1 VAGNTQS
8 WGSDSGGE
16 GDSLICMQQ
25 VIRFCTSKDGAQIAY
40 AIHGSGSPLVRTAH
54 WLTHL
59 DFDWQSPLWRHW
71 LEGLGRDHTVIRYDD
86 RGCGLSDR
94 NVEDMSPGARVGDL
108 EAVVDSAGVRRFAL
122 LGVSGG
128 GPTAIS
134 YAVSHPDR
142 VSHLILYGT
151 YARGRHV
158 RPQRSED
165 KEKAELLIS
174 MIKVGWGGENPAF
187 RRVFSTLFVPDASE
201 EQMRWFDEAQRRST
215 SAENAIRLRRSRDA
229 VDVTED
235 ARRVQTPT
243 LVMHA
248 RDDAMVPFDEGRHL
262 AALIPGARFVPLDGR
277 NHILLEGEPAW
288 TRFLAELEGFVG
300 PGVPADKATGH
311 RLASLS
317 RRELHVLKL
326 VAQGL
331 SNQEIAEQTFLSE
344 RTVERHLSN
353 IYAKLGLSGKAAR
366 AGAAAIFS
374 KTGEELEN
382 PKVS

>member
-1 VAGNTQS
+1 
-8 WGSDSGGE
+8 
-16 GDSLICMQQ
+16 M
-25 VIRFCTSKDGAQIAY
+25 QIAY

-94 NVEDMSPGARVGDL
+94 NVEDMSLDARVGDL
-108 EAVVDSAGVRRFAL
+108 EAVVESAGVQRFAL

-128 GPTAIS
+128 GPPAIR
-134 YAVSHPDR
+134 YAVSHPDSL
-142 VSHLILYGT
+142 SHLILYGT
-151 YARGRHV
+151 YARGRDA
-158 RPQRSED
+158 RPRRSDD
-165 KEKAELLIS
+165 KERAELLIS

-215 SAENAIRLRRSRDA
+215 SAENAIRLRRSRED

-235 ARRVQTPT
+235 ARHVQTPT

-262 AALIPGARFVPLDGR
+262 AALIPGARFVPLEGR
-277 NHILLEGEPAW
+277 NHILLGDEPAW
-288 TRFLAELEGFVG
+288 TRFLAEIEDFVG
-300 PGVPADKATGH
+300 PGVPTDRAPGH
-311 RLASLS
+311 GLASLS
-317 RRELHVLKL
+317 RRELNVLRL
-326 VAQGL
+326 VAEGL

-374 KTGEELEN
+374 RTGDE
-382 PKVS
+382 SRRA

>member
-1 VAGNTQS
+1 
-8 WGSDSGGE
+8 
-16 GDSLICMQQ
+16 MQQ
-25 VIRFCTSKDGAQIAY
+25 IIGFCTSKDGVQIAY
-40 AIHGSGSPLVRTAH
+40 AIHGSGPPLVRTAH

-59 DFDWQSPLWRHW
+59 EYDWQSPLWRHW

-94 NVEDMSPGARVGDL
+94 DVEDMSLAARVGDL
-108 EAVVDSAGVRRFAL
+108 EAVVESVGVQRFAM

-128 GPTAIS
+128 GPPAIR

-142 VSHLILYGT
+142 LSHLILYGT
-151 YARGRHV
+151 YARGRHA
-158 RPQRSED
+158 RPTRADDE
-165 KEKAELLIS
+165 ERAELLIS

-215 SAENAIRLRRSRDA
+215 SAENAIRLRRSRDD
-229 VDVTED
+229 VDVTGD
-235 ARRVQTPT
+235 VRLVQVPT
-243 LVMHA
+243 LVMHV
-248 RDDAMVPFDEGRHL
+248 REDEMVPFDEGRHL
-262 AALIPGARFVPLDGR
+262 AALIPGARFVPLEGR
-277 NHILLEGEPAW
+277 NHILLGSEPAW

-300 PGVPADKATGH
+300 PGMPTDKTQAD
-311 RLASLS
+311 RLAPLT
-317 RRELHVLKL
+317 RRELNVLQL
-326 VAQGL
+326 VAEGL

-353 IYAKLGLSGKAAR
+353 IYTKLGLSGKAAR

-374 KTGEELEN
+374 KTGEALDQ
-382 PKVS
+382 PQVS

>member
-1 VAGNTQS
+1 MAGTTQFPL
-8 WGSDSGGE
+8 GPRRRT
-16 GDSLICMQQ
+16 CFTTYMKQ
-25 VIRFCTSKDGAQIAY
+25 VIRFCTSKDGTRIAY
-40 AIHGSGSPLVRTAH
+40 AIHGSGPPLVRTAH

-59 DFDWQSPLWRHW
+59 EYDWESPLWRHW

-94 NVEDMSPGARVGDL
+94 DVEDMSLDARAGDL
-108 EAVVDSAGVRRFAL
+108 EAVVESVSVQRFAL

-128 GPTAIS
+128 GPPAIR
-134 YAVSHPDR
+134 YTVSHPDR

-151 YARGRHV
+151 YARGRHA
-158 RPQRSED
+158 RPMRSDDE
-165 KEKAELLIS
+165 ERAELLIS

-215 SAENAIRLRRSRDA
+215 SADNAIRLRRSRED

-248 RDDAMVPFDEGRHL
+248 REDAMVPFDEGRHL
-262 AALIPGARFVPLDGR
+262 AALIPGARFVPLEGR
-277 NHILLEGEPAW
+277 NHILLGGEPAW
-288 TRFLAELEGFVG
+288 TRFLAELEAFVG
-300 PGVPADKATGH
+300 PGMPTDKAPGD
-311 RLASLS
+311 RLAPLT
-317 RRELHVLKL
+317 RREMNMLRL
-326 VAQGL
+326 VSEGL
-331 SNQEIAEQTFLSE
+331 SNHEIAAQTFLSE

-353 IYAKLGLSGKAAR
+353 IYTKLGLSGKAAR
-366 AGAAAIFS
+366 AGAAALYS
-374 KTGEELEN
+374 KTGEEVN
-382 PKVS
+382 KSQVP